1 MPGILDSLNPRQRE
15 AVCYEDGGLLV
26 LAGAGTGKTR
36 VLTSRIAWLVGERG
50 MPPHAI
56 LAVTF
61 TNKAAKEMRGRIF
74 SMLRARHDAVAL
86 GTFHGLCHR
95 MLRRHAAAAG
105 WDSNFQ
111 IMDSQDQKNF
121 VRRLLSEHKIDPDD
135 YPPADC
141 CRYIN
146 SAKERGLRAA
156 AASDQRGGGWREIY
170 ERYENAA
177 RRDNKMD
184 FAELLLSAA
193 ELLRNDTGLRRHY
206 AARFRHLLIDEFQ
219 DTNPL
224 QYEWLK
230 LLDGGDNCFFAVGD
244 DDQSIY
250 SFRGADPGNM
260 KNFRRE
266 LRADK
271 IIRLEENYRSTA
283 NILGA
288 ANALIARNKDRLG
301 KKLFTAAAA
310 GGAIAVSP
318 AHSDVGE
325 AENIAEGME
334 KNLAEGI
341 AAADIAALYRT
352 NAQSRLL
359 EKSLIQRGIPYRIY
373 GGLRFF
379 ERLEIKH
386 ALAYLRLAASDD
398 VDSLLRII
406 NIPPR
411 KIGKQTIAALS
422 AKGDIFSAVRESA
435 AANVSAFRAIVF
447 KLRTMRE
454 RGAPLSELA
463 QAAVADSGLL
473 RHYES
478 RPDESE
484 RAANLREFVSAARQ
498 FETEFESDESDE
510 DDGDALSAFLANAAL
525 ESGESQ
531 DGSGSGEPVN
541 LMTAHAA
548 KGLEFAAVHIAGLEE
563 GVFPSAQSLDAGEIA
578 VEEERRLM
586 YVALTRARRQ
596 LFLHYANE
604 RMLYGVRQSY
614 PRSRFLDE
622 LPEEAMHYLSPPTP
636 RFDSRSSAEAMR
648 KHFGN
653 ALSSAK
659 IHRSPSAKE
668 SRRRPPSPKKVLPR
682 AGNYRPGDSVRH
694 AKYGDGIVVR
704 LLGDGEELK
713 LEAAFK
719 QVGLK
724 TFAVKLARL
733 EKI

>member
-1 MPGILDSLNPRQRE
+1 MPGILESLNPRQRE

-50 MPPHAI
+50 LPPHAI

-61 TNKAAKEMRGRIF
+61 TNKAAKEMRERIF
-74 SMLRARHDAVAL
+74 SMLRVRHGAVAL

-230 LLDGGDNCFFAVGD
+230 LLSGGDNCFFAVGD

-250 SFRGADPGNM
+250 AFRNADPGIMGKFCHEFCGDNM
-260 KNFRRE
+260 
-266 LRADK
+266 
-271 IIRLEENYRSTA
+271 IRLEENYRSTA
-283 NILGA
+283 NILDA
-288 ANALIARNKDRLG
+288 ANALIARNKGRLG
-301 KKLFTAAAA
+301 KNLFTAAAA

-318 AHSDVGE
+318 ARSDFGE
-325 AENIAEGME
+325 AANIAEGIQ
-334 KNLAEGI
+334 KNIADGI
-341 AAADIAALYRT
+341 AAADIAVLYRA
-352 NAQSRLL
+352 NAQSQLL
-359 EKSLIQRGIPYRIY
+359 EESLIQRGIPYRIY

-386 ALAYLRLAASDD
+386 ALAYLRLAVSDD

-406 NIPPR
+406 KIPPR
-411 KIGKQTIAALS
+411 KIGDKTIAALS
-422 AKGDIFSAVRESA
+422 AKGDIFAAIRESD
-435 AANVSAFRAIVF
+435 AANVVAFCALLNN
-447 KLRTMRE
+447 LRMMRE
-454 RGAPLSELA
+454 RGTPLSDLA

-473 RHYES
+473 RYYES
-478 RPDESE
+478 RTGESE
-484 RAANLREFVSAARQ
+484 RTANLREFVSAASR
-498 FETEFESDESDE
+498 FENDANNSEEE
-510 DDGDALSAFLANAAL
+510 DMLSAFLANATL
-525 ESGESQ
+525 ESGEAQ

-541 LMTAHAA
+541 LMTVHAA
-548 KGLEFAAVHIAGLEE
+548 KGLEFAAVHIVGLEE
-563 GVFPSAQSLDAGEIA
+563 GVFPSAQSLGDETAMQ
-578 VEEERRLM
+578 EERRLM

-604 RMLYGVRQSY
+604 RMLYGSRQSN

-659 IHRSPSAKE
+659 IHRPPSASE
-668 SRRRPPSPKKVLPR
+668 SRRRPPPPKKALPR

-719 QVGLK
+719 QVGIK

>member
-50 MPPHAI
+50 LPPHTI

-61 TNKAAKEMRGRIF
+61 TNKAAKEMRGRIVN
-74 SMLRARHDAVAL
+74 SAGTVRGLRL
-86 GTFHGLCHR
+86 GTFHGLCNR
-95 MLRRHAAAAG
+95 MLRKHAEAAG
-105 WDSNFQ
+105 WKPAFE
-111 IMDSQDQKNF
+111 IMDTQDQKRY
-121 VRRLLSEHKIDPDD
+121 VRDLLKGLGADLSAH
-135 YPPADC
+135 PPADC
-141 CRYIN
+141 CHHIN
-146 SAKERGLRAA
+146 DAKARGQRAEEA
-156 AASDQRGGGWREIY
+156 ENLGGGQGWQEIY
-170 ERYENAA
+170 QLYEDAT

-184 FAELLLSAA
+184 FAELLLSAV
-193 ELLRNDTGLRRHY
+193 ELLRNNDGVRRYY
-206 AARFRHLLIDEFQ
+206 ATRFQHLLIDEFQ
-219 DTNPL
+219 DTNPM

-230 LLDGGDNCFFAVGD
+230 LLDSGDNCFFAVGD

-250 SFRGADPGNM
+250 SFLGANPGIM
-260 KNFRRE
+260 YEFRRD
-266 LRADK
+266 LRAKK

-310 GGAIAVSP
+310 GGAIAVSH
-318 AHSDVGE
+318 AHSDVRE

-341 AAADIAALYRT
+341 AAADIAVLYRT

-359 EKSLIQRGIPYRIY
+359 EKSLIKRGIPYRIY
-373 GGLRFF
+373 GGVRFF
-379 ERLEIKH
+379 ERQEIKD
-386 ALAYLRLAASDD
+386 ALAYLRLAASDN
-398 VDSLLRII
+398 VASLLRVI

-411 KIGKQTIAALS
+411 KIGKKTIAALS
-422 AKGDIFSAVRESA
+422 AKGDIFAAIRESTA
-435 AANVSAFRAIVF
+435 TNVSDFRAIVS
-447 KLRTMRE
+447 KLRAMR
-454 RGAPLSELA
+454 RQGATLPELA
-463 QAAVADSGLL
+463 QMAVADSGLL
-473 RHYES
+473 SHYES
-478 RPDESE
+478 RPDESEYE

-498 FETEFESDESDE
+498 FEDDE
-510 DDGDALSAFLANAAL
+510 DNSEEEDTLSAFLDSAVL
-525 ESGESQ
+525 ESDDIQ
-531 DGSGSGEPVN
+531 DGSGGDHVS
-541 LMTAHAA
+541 LMTVHKA
-548 KGLEFAAVHIAGLEE
+548 KGLEFAAVHVVGLEE
-563 GVFPSAQSLDAGEIA
+563 GVFPSTQSLDAGEIA

-604 RMLYGVRQSY
+604 RMLYGSRQFNM
-614 PRSRFLDE
+614 RSRFLDE
-622 LPEEAMHYLSPPTP
+622 LQEDAMHYLSPLTP

-648 KHFGN
+648 QHFGN

-659 IHRSPSAKE
+659 IHRPPSANE
-668 SRRRPPSPKKVLPR
+668 NRRRPPPPKKALPR

-719 QVGLK
+719 QVGIK

>member
-50 MPPHAI
+50 LPPHAI

-74 SMLRARHDAVAL
+74 SVLHARYNEIFL
-86 GTFHGLCHR
+86 GTFHGLCR
-95 MLRRHAAAAG
+95 QMLRQHTAAAG
-105 WDSNFQ
+105 WDSNFK
-111 IMDSQDQKNF
+111 IMNPQQQKSF
-121 VRRLLSEHKIDPDD
+121 IRRLLSEHNIDLDD

-146 SAKERGLRAA
+146 SAKEQGLRAA
-156 AASDQRGGGWREIY
+156 AASDLRGGWREIY
-170 ERYENAA
+170 ERYESAV
-177 RRDNKMD
+177 RRENKMD
-184 FAELLLSAA
+184 LPELLLSAV
-193 ELLRNDTGLRRHY
+193 ELLRNDNGLRRHY

-219 DTNPL
+219 DTSPL

-230 LLDGGDNCFFAVGD
+230 LLDSGDNCFFAVGD

-250 SFRGADPGNM
+250 AFRGADPGNM
-260 KNFRRE
+260 ENFCRE

-271 IIRLEENYRSTA
+271 IIRLEENYRSTD

-288 ANALIARNKDRLG
+288 ANALIARNKGRFG
-301 KKLFTAAAA
+301 KNLFSAAAVA
-310 GGAIAVSP
+310 GNAIVVSP
-318 AHSDVGE
+318 AHSDVSE
-325 AENIAEGME
+325 AENIAEGIE

-341 AAADIAALYRT
+341 AAADIAVFYRT
-352 NAQSRLL
+352 NAQYRLL
-359 EKSLIQRGIPYRIY
+359 EKPLRQRGIPYRIY
-373 GGLRFF
+373 GGQRFY
-379 ERLEIKH
+379 ERSEIMD
-386 ALAYLRLAASDD
+386 ALAYLRLAVSDD
-398 VDSLLRII
+398 VDSLSRII
-406 NIPPR
+406 KVPPR
-411 KIGKQTIAALS
+411 KIGDKTIAALS
-422 AKGDIFSAVRESA
+422 AKGDIFAAIRESD
-435 AANVSAFRAIVF
+435 AANVVAFCALLNN
-447 KLRTMRE
+447 LRMMRE
-454 RGAPLSELA
+454 QGVPLSELA

-473 RHYES
+473 RYYES
-478 RPDESE
+478 RPDKDE
-484 RAANLREFVSAARQ
+484 RPANLRELVSAARQ
-498 FETEFESDESDE
+498 FEDDE
-510 DDGDALSAFLANAAL
+510 DNSEEEDMLSAFLDSTAL
-525 ESGESQ
+525 ESDDIQ
-531 DGSGSGEPVN
+531 GSSVGGLVS
-541 LMTAHAA
+541 LMTVHKA

-563 GVFPSAQSLDAGEIA
+563 GVFPSAQSLDAGESE

-604 RMLYGVRQSY
+604 RMLYGSRQSN
-614 PRSRFLDE
+614 PRSRFLEE

-636 RFDSRSSAEAMR
+636 RFDSRSSAKAMR
-648 KHFGN
+648 QHFGN
-653 ALSSAK
+653 ALLSAK
-659 IHRSPSAKE
+659 IHRPPSANE
-668 SRRRPPSPKKVLPR
+668 NRRRPPPKKALPR

-719 QVGLK
+719 QVGIK